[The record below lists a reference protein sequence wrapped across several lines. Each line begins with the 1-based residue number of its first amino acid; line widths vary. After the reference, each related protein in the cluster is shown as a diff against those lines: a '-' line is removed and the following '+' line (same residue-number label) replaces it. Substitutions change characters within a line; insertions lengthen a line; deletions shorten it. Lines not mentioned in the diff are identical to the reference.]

1 MKFTVENKGTGVVML
16 RVFIPEEQ
24 TTAFIDFIHQQE
36 KKQNQTLSVRQASR
50 SHDENYFIEL
60 AETAVAF
67 FGHCIK
73 QEMTNKEAI
82 SETLKLLKGT
92 NFYNISYDSLKS
104 ILTKAG
110 CFRP

>member
-16 RVFIPEEQ
+16 RVFIPEDQ

-36 KKQNQTLSVRQASR
+36 KKQNQTPSVKKYSPLLS
-50 SHDENYFIEL
+50 ENYLTEL
-60 AETAVAF
+60 SNASVSF
-67 FGHCIK
+67 YGQCIK
-73 QEMTNKEAI
+73 QEMSKKQAI

-92 NFYNISYDSLKS
+92 NFFNISYDSLKS